1 MKSKSQE
8 MLGVAARTVVAM
20 FLAGCAG
27 LASAEDYCCK
37 CKGQSAGK
45 TISGA
50 SGPLEAAA
58 RCGRD
63 CGSVTAPTPGKCAE
77 AAPAAAPASAAPA
90 ARAAASSAASDFVS
104 VAPGA
109 KVLANDGRIRVIDF
123 QPSAGTK
130 VPMHAHPTTVVYLL
144 KGGTTRFTLED
155 GRTIEGSSDTGAV
168 LINAPVT
175 HSQEHVT
182 ASHAILIEIDD
193 RSAFQSSA
201 PAADLL
207 PLAPEHCK
215 LLKENDR
222 VRVYE
227 YTAKKGDTVAMHSH
241 PAHVVYLL
249 KAGKTQFTLLDGSM
263 PKPADL
269 KDGMALINPAVTH
282 SQVHLEDV
290 RALIVELKR

>member
-1 MKSKSQE
+1 MTSKNQE
-8 MLGVAARTVVAM
+8 VLGVATRTVVAM
-20 FLAGCAG
+20 LFAGLTG

-37 CKGQSAGK
+37 CKGHSVGK
-45 TISGA
+45 TISSPGSFLAKTQCSVACGA
-50 SGPLEAAA
+50 M
-58 RCGRD
+58 
-63 CGSVTAPTPGKCAE
+63 TAPTPGKCAE
-77 AAPAAAPASAAPA
+77 PAPAAVPA
-90 ARAAASSAASDFVS
+90 AAGTLESASYAPRDFVS
-104 VAPGA
+104 VAPMA
-109 KVLANDGRIRVIDF
+109 KVLAEDGRIRVIDF
-123 QPSAGTK
+123 QPAAGTK
-130 VPMHAHPTTVVYLL
+130 LPMHAHPTMVVYLL

-155 GRTIEGSSDTGAV
+155 GRSMEGSSETGAV
-168 LINAPVT
+168 LINGPVT

-193 RSAFQSSA
+193 RSNFESPA
-201 PAADLL
+201 PATDLL
-207 PLAPEHCK
+207 PLEPDHCK

-227 YTAKKGDTVAMHSH
+227 YTANKGDTVAMHSH

-249 KAGKTQFTLLDGSM
+249 KAGRTQFTLLDGST

-290 RALIVELKR
+290 RALIVELKQ

>member
-8 MLGVAARTVVAM
+8 VLGVAARTVVAM

-50 SGPLEAAA
+50 SGPLDAAA

-155 GRTIEGSSDTGAV
+155 GRT
-168 LINAPVT
+168 
-175 HSQEHVT
+175 
-182 ASHAILIEIDD
+182 
-193 RSAFQSSA
+193 
-201 PAADLL
+201 
-207 PLAPEHCK
+207 
-215 LLKENDR
+215 
-222 VRVYE
+222 
-227 YTAKKGDTVAMHSH
+227 
-241 PAHVVYLL
+241 
-249 KAGKTQFTLLDGSM
+249 GKTQFTLLDGSM

-282 SQVHLEDV
+282 SQVHLQDV